1 MCSAHAM
8 GKTVA
13 VNIDRRKLRRL
24 HVGVVVR
31 HGLINFFLLLIVLPI
46 AWVLLLSVKSLPDAY
61 SGTLWPSQFDWSHYG
76 FVLQRIR
83 TLPQNMLNS
92 VVVTLSTVAITTCC
106 AILGGY
112 ALVFLRVRWR
122 AAIIWLLIAS
132 LFFPTRL
139 LSLISIF
146 EIQRAL
152 GLINTVGGLILPY
165 ATLNLAISILIMRG
179 IFQQLPGELVEAS
192 RIDGCGP
199 WRTLLSVLLPLLVN
213 GIVVVVIVTFV
224 TAWGEYL
231 LAVTLTNDQSVRTL
245 PVVLASSLGGMG
257 QWAWP
262 RIAAVYVMA
271 ITPGIIIFALVQRL
285 YFKGLTEGA
294 LKL

>member
-1 MCSAHAM
+1 MQTIKS
-8 GKTVA
+8 
-13 VNIDRRKLRRL
+13 RRL
-24 HVGVVVR
+24 PVGLVLRHVV
-31 HGLINFFLLLIVLPI
+31 INFFMLLILLPI

-61 SGTLWPSQFDWSHYG
+61 SGSLWPSQFDWSHYG

-83 TLPQNMLNS
+83 TLPQNMFNS
-92 VVVTLSTVAITTCC
+92 IVVTLSTVVITTCC

-112 ALVFLRVRWR
+112 ALVYGRVRWR

-165 ATLNLAISILIMRG
+165 ITLNLAISILIMRG
-179 IFQQLPGELVEAS
+179 IFQQIPGELVEAS

-262 RIAAVYVMA
+262 RIAAVYIMA
-271 ITPGIIIFALVQRL
+271 ITPGILIFALVQRL